1 MVTKINF
8 NGQERIAVILPLNA
22 NQLPPK
28 SFTILKSLFDTFW
41 RNKLNNG
48 TALILKDSSSIGIL
62 NAIKIVSESLEKNL
76 LTENNV
82 LQSIQNKMLK

>member
-8 NGQERIAVILPLNA
+8 NGQERIAVILPSYA
-22 NQLPPK
+22 NHLPPK

-48 TALILKDSSSIGIL
+48 TALILNDSSSIGIL
-62 NAIKIVSESLEKNL
+62 NAIEIVSESLEKNL

-82 LQSIQNKMLK
+82 LQSTQNKMLK